1 MIFRNRELQVIR
13 IMIISFNFQR
23 SALAYRNDSCDNGL
37 SRINVGISTTS
48 TTSRSTSKSSGG
60 LYKGDE
66 YLRSTSTS
74 TSTNIPPVR
83 YPKTGPLPAAYGYD
97 ADKMDGVGMY
107 VTVCYFELYLN
118 FCVFFCCC
126 C

>member
-1 MIFRNRELQVIR
+1 
-13 IMIISFNFQR
+13 MIISFHFQR

-74 TSTNIPPVR
+74 TSTNMPPVR
-83 YPKTGPLPAAYGYD
+83 YPKPGALPAAYGYD

-107 VTVCYFELYLN
+107 VTVCYFSVILKFL
-118 FCVFFCCC
+118 FFKFYTCYPVV
-126 C
+126 

>member
-1 MIFRNRELQVIR
+1 MLRDRINSLLTLQK
-13 IMIISFNFQR
+13 
-23 SALAYRNDSCDNGL
+23 SALAYRNDSCDNTL

-74 TSTNIPPVR
+74 TSGNIPHVR
-83 YPKTGPLPAAYGYD
+83 YPKGMAYGYD
-97 ADKMDGVGMY
+97 PESVDGIGKHTY
-107 VTVCYFELYLN
+107 RISNFKFTLTELKR
-118 FCVFFCCC
+118 CVLT
-126 C
+126 